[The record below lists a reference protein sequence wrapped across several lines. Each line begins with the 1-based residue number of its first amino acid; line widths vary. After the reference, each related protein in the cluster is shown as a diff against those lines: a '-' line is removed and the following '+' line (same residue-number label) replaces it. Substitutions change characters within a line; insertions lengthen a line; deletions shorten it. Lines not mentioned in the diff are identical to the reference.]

1 VAAREAPPAAPEPL
15 NAEDLAILR
24 LESETV
30 AGHTLKVAI
39 LEPPPTERRP
49 DVEALRARIAARI
62 ERAPRL
68 RHRLQMSSGHR
79 AAWVDDPTFDVRDHV
94 RAVPVS
100 GTVSDSDLRRVCA
113 RMMEERLD
121 RARPL
126 WTIDLL
132 DPLEKGRIALVCRLH
147 HSMADGA
154 MAMRLAEE
162 VLWDEADVA
171 RPDNAAGE
179 HSAPVAH
186 IREALDARRP
196 GRLPGTLRREL
207 RRTGHPSPFD
217 GVVGARRAV
226 SFASLRLGEL
236 RRAAKALVAGATVN
250 DAVLALVCGG
260 LRSWAEAHGDR
271 LASLRVKIPVSLHH
285 GGESRATANRD
296 SFFCVALPLGEPDPV
311 ERLRRITEE
320 TALRKRARDP
330 LVVDT
335 LLRDLARVAPPLRQ
349 LLDQLTLH
357 PRAFALN
364 VSNVVGPW
372 TSPSL
377 LGAPVR
383 ALYSIADVDHRHG
396 LRVAVISMAD
406 ELYFGLCADPAIV
419 GELEPLVDGIRAE
432 GAALADRSRPA
443 DADSAPAA
451 QARQAAQPKDSSSE

>member
-1 VAAREAPPAAPEPL
+1 VVVREAPPAASEPL
-15 NAEDLAILR
+15 SAEDLAILG
-24 LESETV
+24 LESGTV

-39 LEPPPTERRP
+39 LEPRPSEPRP

-62 ERAPRL
+62 ERAPQL
-68 RHRLQMSSGHR
+68 RRRLQMRSAHR

-100 GTVSDSDLRRVCA
+100 GRVSDSDLRRVCA

-132 DPLEKGRIALVCRLH
+132 DPLETGRIALVCRLH
-147 HSMADGA
+147 HSMADGP

-171 RPDNAAGE
+171 RPASGAGE
-179 HSAPVAH
+179 HSAPVSH

-207 RRTGHPSPFD
+207 GRTGHPSPFD

-236 RRAAKALVAGATVN
+236 RQAAKALVPRATVN

-260 LRSWAEAHGDR
+260 LRSWAQAHGDR
-271 LASLRVKIPVSLHH
+271 LTGLRVKIPVSLH
-285 GGESRATANRD
+285 GGESPATANRD

-311 ERLRRITEE
+311 ERLRRITED
-320 TALRKRARDP
+320 TALRKGARDP

-335 LLRDLARVAPPLRQ
+335 LLRDLARVAPPFRR
-349 LLDQLTLH
+349 LLDRLTLH

-364 VSNVVGPW
+364 VSNVIGPR

-406 ELYFGLCADPAIV
+406 DLYFGLCADPAIV

-432 GAALADRSRPA
+432 GAALADRSRPR
-443 DADSAPAA
+443 DGESAPADRG
-451 QARQAAQPKDSSSE
+451 RQAAQPNDPSSQR

>member
-1 VAAREAPPAAPEPL
+1 VAVREAPPAASEPL
-15 NAEDLAILR
+15 SAEDFAILR
-24 LESETV
+24 LESDTV

-39 LEPPPTERRP
+39 LEPRPSEPRP

-68 RHRLQMSSGHR
+68 RRRLQMRSGHR

-94 RAVPVS
+94 RVVPVS
-100 GTVSDSDLRRVCA
+100 GRVSDTDLRRVCA

-162 VLWDEADVA
+162 VLWDPADIS
-171 RPDNAAGE
+171 RPENGGGE
-179 HSAPVAH
+179 HSASVAH
-186 IREALDARRP
+186 IREALEARRP

-207 RRTGHPSPFD
+207 RTTGHASPFD
-217 GVVGARRAV
+217 GAVGTRRAV
-226 SFASLRLGEL
+226 SFVSLRLGEL
-236 RRAAKALVAGATVN
+236 RRAAKALVPCATVN

-271 LASLRVKIPVSLHH
+271 LTSVRVKIPVSLHRA
-285 GGESRATANRD
+285 ESPATANRD

-311 ERLRRITEE
+311 ERLRRITED

-335 LLRDLARVAPPLRQ
+335 LLRDLARAAPPLRQ
-349 LLDQLTLH
+349 LLDRLTLH

-364 VSNVVGPW
+364 VSNVVGPR

-383 ALYSIADVDHRHG
+383 ALYSVADVDHRHG

-419 GELEPLVDGIRAE
+419 GKLEPLVDGIRAE

-451 QARQAAQPKDSSSE
+451 RARQAAQPNDPSGER

>member
-1 VAAREAPPAAPEPL
+1 LPEVSVSEAPPAASEPL
-15 NAEDLAILR
+15 SAEDLAILR
-24 LESETV
+24 LESDTV
-30 AGHTLKVAI
+30 AGHTLKVVI
-39 LEPPPTERRP
+39 LEPRPSEPRP

-62 ERAPRL
+62 ERVPRL
-68 RHRLQMSSGHR
+68 RRRLEVRYGHR
-79 AAWVDDPTFDVRDHV
+79 AAWVDDPAFDVRDHV
-94 RAVPVS
+94 RAAPVS
-100 GTVSDSDLRRVCA
+100 GRVSDNDLRRVCA

-126 WTIDLL
+126 WTMDLV

-154 MAMRLAEE
+154 MAMHLAEE
-162 VLWDEADVA
+162 VLWDPAAIA
-171 RPDNAAGE
+171 RPENGGGE
-179 HSAPVAH
+179 HSPSAAH
-186 IREALDARRP
+186 IREALDARWP

-207 RRTGHPSPFD
+207 RTTAYPSPFE

-226 SFASLRLGEL
+226 SFASIRLGEL
-236 RRAAKALVAGATVN
+236 RRSVKTLVPGATVN

-260 LRSWAEAHGDR
+260 LRSWAQAHGGR
-271 LASLRVKIPVSLHH
+271 LVSLRVKIPVSLHH
-285 GGESRATANRD
+285 RAESTATANRD

-311 ERLRRITEE
+311 ERLRRITED

-335 LLRDLARVAPPLRQ
+335 LLRDLARVAPPLRR
-349 LLDQLTLH
+349 LLDRLTLH

-364 VSNVVGPW
+364 VSNVIGPR
-372 TSPSL
+372 SAPYL

-406 ELYFGLCADPAIV
+406 ELNFGLCADPAIV

-432 GAALADRSRPA
+432 GAALADRSHPARARHATRPT
-443 DADSAPAA
+443 DPSGE
-451 QARQAAQPKDSSSE
+451 R